1 MKLTKYGAE
10 QKKKWDKG
18 KLKWSLGYHKIKNF
32 WEGFIDKGTTKEIV
46 LKIDSDAYNHLW
58 WSYMNP
64 ILRNQ
69 NLKGHTSNHA
79 NNVVCK
85 IMDAFHN
92 NQSEVF
98 LEQEFEDSIN
108 LK

>member
-10 QKKKWDKG
+10 QKKKWNKG
-18 KLKWSLGYHKIKNF
+18 KLKWSLGYHKVKNF
-32 WEGFIDKGTTKEIV
+32 WEGFVDKGTTKEIT
-46 LKIDSDAYNHLW
+46 LKMDSDVYNHLW

-64 ILRNQ
+64 VLRNQ
-69 NLKGHTSNHA
+69 NLKGITSNHA

-85 IMDAFHN
+85 IIDAFHN
-92 NQSEVF
+92 NQSEIF